1 MRREWGMCDYEFL
14 NHMRHELARMGTGNE
29 GSEGVFAF
37 HSISFWPPLCVL
49 LFLRKYFQAPTWLL
63 NEYSVWWFNSTAGIS
78 CHEAVLSM
86 MLIAHRLKQE
96 TRSSGLESLTLQTL
110 RLKRCPLL
118 CHSLLYRSLTFYTY
132 LSKPGLLFLGY
143 TFLLQDEN
151 FLFHLTIDSF

>member
-1 MRREWGMCDYEFL
+1 MRREWGMCGCEFL
-14 NHMRHELARMGTGNE
+14 IHMRDELARIGTGNE
-29 GSEGVFAF
+29 GSEGDFAF

-63 NEYSVWWFNSTAGIS
+63 NGYSVWWFNSTAGIS
-78 CHEAVLSM
+78 CQEAVLSM

-118 CHSLLYRSLTFYTY
+118 WSFFIIPKFDFLTY

-143 TFLLQDEN
+143 TLLLQD
-151 FLFHLTIDSF
+151 